1 MLLLYIIQIKVKL
14 SIKDSWITHVLPRVL
29 HLTSTT
35 TCTVSA
41 YNYAL
46 GWGPETLHTL
56 FGSHQPKTKAGFL
69 SSLQYCFRNATLNVF
84 FSQPTHLSP
93 GACSALLRH
102 MSRSHHASDCR
113 SGTIGATVS
122 YTGSVF
128 VPSRCQ
134 LIAGF
139 MPHFILSASSA
150 EQTHC
155 FVSLSA
161 PLVGVTPLYS
171 VWRDVFPQA
180 SFRTLFLCTT
190 HQRHIVISM

>member
-1 MLLLYIIQIKVKL
+1 MLLLYVIQIKVKL

-84 FSQPTHLSP
+84 LASRHTEAPALAPHYCGICLVLITLQIAGLEQLGLPYPIPVPFS
-93 GACSALLRH
+93 
-102 MSRSHHASDCR
+102 
-113 SGTIGATVS
+113 
-122 YTGSVF
+122 

-139 MPHFILSASSA
+139 IP
-150 EQTHC
+150 
-155 FVSLSA
+155 
-161 PLVGVTPLYS
+161 PLYLICI
-171 VWRDVFPQA
+171 QC
-180 SFRTLFLCTT
+180 RTNSLFLYLWAPPW
-190 HQRHIVISM
+190 

>member
-84 FSQPTHLSP
+84 LASRHTEAPALAPHYCGICLVLITLQIAGLEQLGLPYPIPVPFS
-93 GACSALLRH
+93 
-102 MSRSHHASDCR
+102 
-113 SGTIGATVS
+113 
-122 YTGSVF
+122 
-128 VPSRCQ
+128 VPSRYQ

-139 MPHFILSASSA
+139 MPRFTLSASSA

-171 VWRDVFPQA
+171 IWRDAFPQA
-180 SFRTLFLCTT
+180 SFRALLLCTT

>member
-84 FSQPTHLSP
+84 LASRHTEAPALAPHYCGICLVLITLQIAGLEQLGLPYPIPVPFS
-93 GACSALLRH
+93 
-102 MSRSHHASDCR
+102 
-113 SGTIGATVS
+113 
-122 YTGSVF
+122 

-134 LIAGF
+134 LIAGLI
-139 MPHFILSASSA
+139 PCFILSASSV

-171 VWRDVFPQA
+171 VWRDAFPQA
-180 SFRTLFLCTT
+180 SFRTLLLCTT